1 MRLNSLIG
9 LLFLAIL
16 RMSSQ
21 TITIVHD
28 CDSNKCKV
36 AIVKNDSEI
45 SQILWL
51 IPDNI
56 IIDRMKNFSVKVYN
70 TFIIGTADIWNDY
83 LLAAAWGGNSRREN
97 VK

>member
-56 IIDRMKNFSVKVYN
+56 II
-70 TFIIGTADIWNDY
+70 
-83 LLAAAWGGNSRREN
+83 
-97 VK
+97 